1 MQNTETTAPLMAE
14 FAWDGDRLTTTDE
27 AKIKKIVRKNLSA
40 SASNSL
46 RGCTARFA
54 ADSVLPRIEDP
65 FSPAELGTGAHAV
78 LEELYALPEAERT
91 KENLVRISLEL
102 ADKEWTPDKLSR
114 HTVSTNSVNGQV
126 KQEWEARV
134 RAMAEGDFLLE
145 DPTKVDVFQPEWALR
160 GVLLPV
166 PDGRVIPMIGF
177 IDRTDFTPEGKLA
190 IRDYKGLALDTPIP
204 TTRGWVT
211 VGELAVGDE
220 VFAPSGKRAKVTL
233 KSEIHNR
240 PCYELTFSD
249 GSKVVS
255 DHVHD
260 WVVYGPDGEETIEA
274 QHLHAWFQKLSGEGK
289 TRQFSVKNTGPVEF
303 DVADLPIDPY
313 ILGAWLG
320 DGTSKNGDISVS
332 LSDADAMTAELARRW
347 EGDTSWKNERDRL
360 GRISLRRA
368 NDEACLRGHVSD
380 RRAINGSCVECEKT
394 TDRTRTNADLSWKLA
409 ELGVKRNKHIPDA
422 YLFASVEQR
431 IELVRGLMDT
441 DGSWN
446 STRNR
451 AVFVNTNT
459 RIVETLF
466 EVLTSLGVTVQRS
479 TVAPKKAEHKQSF
492 RLEFTPAVFNPFS
505 IPRKAE
511 PVDEFRA
518 SFAAEQ
524 KNGVPAKAYR
534 RVLMDIREVPSVPT
548 QCIKVDAPEEMFLC
562 GRAFVPTHNTGKYKA
577 PNPRFSDDY
586 GDQLRIYTVTAETV
600 LQDPELRKE
609 HFSEAQLMRLDEAGH
624 YSVDD
629 AKLLYIAA
637 GKERTIDINRR
648 ALDVTMDGFARSW
661 DTMQAA
667 GAAGEFK
674 ATPGALCG
682 WCPLANACPVATIKT
697 DKARAAAATQ
707 PTAVMLGIPTV
718 RPSGTATNVVE
729 SKKAESVPASNGTD
743 VKAPVQPVQKEGK
756 MPLLPDGVRYAE
768 DSSYKEFVNYPDG
781 ARPNLNSYGFG
792 GASGLTSLA
801 FELLSERNALST
813 DRIIALSVTLGKL
826 VWLVER
832 RVANGAFN
840 WNHGLHTR
848 LRGNLRTVITQHP
861 LPINGTADDW
871 KAWVALAAEH
881 MADLIVVTYQL
892 IETDFTDDAEAYKY
906 LASDG
911 DMAPHVDLPRR
922 FLPDGV
928 AYVEGKV
935 YDESAL
941 YSDGSR
947 PNVNSHGF
955 AGASGVVSE
964 AYRLLHESNEV
975 DYTASNLIA
984 LSATLGHVLWLA
996 EVELVDAFSWHHGLN
1011 TRLRGFLFEVL
1022 KNASPT
1028 LNQPVAAWAKWEE
1041 RVANQLKFFGE
1052 TSYSLYNTDFAGI
1065 QEPYGALTGKKADKA

>member
-190 IRDYKGLALDTPIP
+190 IRDYK
-204 TTRGWVT
+204 
-211 VGELAVGDE
+211 
-220 VFAPSGKRAKVTL
+220 S
-233 KSEIHNR
+233 
-240 PCYELTFSD
+240 
-249 GSKVVS
+249 
-255 DHVHD
+255 
-260 WVVYGPDGEETIEA
+260 
-274 QHLHAWFQKLSGEGK
+274 
-289 TRQFSVKNTGPVEF
+289 
-303 DVADLPIDPY
+303 
-313 ILGAWLG
+313 
-320 DGTSKNGDISVS
+320 
-332 LSDADAMTAELARRW
+332 
-347 EGDTSWKNERDRL
+347 
-360 GRISLRRA
+360 
-368 NDEACLRGHVSD
+368 
-380 RRAINGSCVECEKT
+380 
-394 TDRTRTNADLSWKLA
+394 
-409 ELGVKRNKHIPDA
+409 
-422 YLFASVEQR
+422 
-431 IELVRGLMDT
+431 
-441 DGSWN
+441 
-446 STRNR
+446 
-451 AVFVNTNT
+451 
-459 RIVETLF
+459 
-466 EVLTSLGVTVQRS
+466 
-479 TVAPKKAEHKQSF
+479 
-492 RLEFTPAVFNPFS
+492 
-505 IPRKAE
+505 
-511 PVDEFRA
+511 
-518 SFAAEQ
+518 
-524 KNGVPAKAYR
+524 
-534 RVLMDIREVPSVPT
+534 
-548 QCIKVDAPEEMFLC
+548 
-562 GRAFVPTHNTGKYKA
+562 GKYKA

-697 DKARAAAATQ
+697 DKARDAAATQ

-718 RPSGTATNVVE
+718 RPSGTTTNVVE
-729 SKKAESVPASNGTD
+729 SKKAESVSASNGTD

-768 DSSYKEFVNYPDG
+768 DSSYKEFVNYRDG

-881 MADLIVVTYQL
+881 MTDLIVVTYQL
-892 IETDFTDDAEAYKY
+892 IETDFANGAEAYKY

-935 YDESAL
+935 YEESAL

-955 AGASGVVSE
+955 AGASGIVSE

-1041 RVANQLKFFGE
+1041 RVSNQLKFFGE
-1052 TSYSLYNTDFAGI
+1052 TSYSLYNTDFASI
-1065 QEPYGALTGKKADKA
+1065 QEPYGPLTGKKADKA

>member
-1 MQNTETTAPLMAE
+1 MQNAETTAPLMAE
-14 FAWDGDRLTTTDE
+14 FAWNGDRLTTTDE

-46 RGCTARFA
+46 RGCAARFA

-126 KQEWEARV
+126 KEEWEKRV

-145 DPTKVDVFQPEWALR
+145 DPTKVDVFQPEWGLR

-204 TTRGWVT
+204 TTEGWKT
-211 VGELAVGDE
+211 IASLEVGDF
-220 VFAPSGKRAKVTL
+220 VYAPSGKPTQVTL

-240 PCYELTFSD
+240 PCYEFTFSD

-260 WVVYGPDGEETIEA
+260 WVVHTPKGELTIEA
-274 QHLHAWFQKLSGEGK
+274 QYLFEWFRDLGEGN
-289 TRQFSVKNTGPVEF
+289 RSFSVTNSAPVEYEI
-303 DVADLPIDPY
+303 ADLPIDPY
-313 ILGAWLG
+313 VLGAWLG
-320 DGTSKNGDISVS
+320 DGTSKSGDLTAS
-332 LSDADAMTAELARRW
+332 LADAEAMASAIQKRWDGRVVTQNGPRVATIQVLRPVAEA
-347 EGDTSWKNERDRL
+347 D
-360 GRISLRRA
+360 
-368 NDEACLRGHVSD
+368 LRGHVSE
-380 RRAINGSCVECEKT
+380 RREINGSCLECEVAGHGA
-394 TDRTRTNADLSWKLA
+394 RTNADLSWRLA
-409 ELGVKRNKHIPDA
+409 ESGLKRNKHIPA
-422 YLFASVEQR
+422 EYLTASVDQR

-441 DGSWN
+441 DGHWN
-446 STRNR
+446 KTRRR

-459 RIVETLF
+459 AIVDGLF
-466 EVLTSLGVTVQRS
+466 SLLVSLGVTVQRH
-479 TVAPKKAEHKQSF
+479 TVPSKDGHKDAHY
-492 RLEFTPAVFNPFS
+492 LEFAPARFNPFS
-505 IPRKAE
+505 LSRKAE
-511 PVDEFRA
+511 QVE
-518 SFAAEQ
+518 SFQETYKALQ
-524 KNGVPAKAYR
+524 NNGMPAKALR
-534 RVLMDIREVPSVPT
+534 RVITNIRQVASVPT

-562 GRAFVPTHNTGKYKA
+562 GEAYIPTHNTGKYKA

-600 LQDPELRKE
+600 LQDPELRKV

-629 AKLLYIAA
+629 AKLLYTAA

-697 DKARAAAATQ
+697 DKARDAAATQ

-743 VKAPVQPVQKEGK
+743 VKAPVKPVQKEGK

-792 GASGLTSLA
+792 GASGLTTLA

-832 RVANGAFN
+832 RVANSAFN

-861 LPINGTADDW
+861 LPINGTAEDW

-881 MADLIVVTYQL
+881 MTDLIVVTYQL
-892 IETDFTDDAEAYKY
+892 IETDFANGAEAYKY
-906 LASDG
+906 LAADG

-935 YDESAL
+935 YEESAL

-955 AGASGVVSE
+955 AGASGIVSE

-984 LSATLGHVLWLA
+984 LSATLGHVLWTA

-1022 KNASPT
+1022 KNSAPT
-1028 LNQPVAAWAKWEE
+1028 LNQPVAAWAAWAE

-1052 TSYSLYNTDFAGI
+1052 TSYSLYNTDFASV
-1065 QEPYGALTGKKADKA
+1065 QEPYGPLTGKKA

>member
-1 MQNTETTAPLMAE
+1 MQNEETTAPLMAE
-14 FAWDGDRLTTTDE
+14 FAWNGDRLTTTDE

-114 HTVSTNSVNGQV
+114 HTVSTNSVNGKV
-126 KQEWEARV
+126 KEEWEKRV

-190 IRDYKGLALDTPIP
+190 IRDYK
-204 TTRGWVT
+204 
-211 VGELAVGDE
+211 
-220 VFAPSGKRAKVTL
+220 SGRY
-233 KSEIHNR
+233 R
-240 PCYELTFSD
+240 P
-249 GSKVVS
+249 
-255 DHVHD
+255 
-260 WVVYGPDGEETIEA
+260 
-274 QHLHAWFQKLSGEGK
+274 Q
-289 TRQFSVKNTGPVEF
+289 
-303 DVADLPIDPY
+303 
-313 ILGAWLG
+313 
-320 DGTSKNGDISVS
+320 
-332 LSDADAMTAELARRW
+332 
-347 EGDTSWKNERDRL
+347 
-360 GRISLRRA
+360 
-368 NDEACLRGHVSD
+368 
-380 RRAINGSCVECEKT
+380 
-394 TDRTRTNADLSWKLA
+394 
-409 ELGVKRNKHIPDA
+409 
-422 YLFASVEQR
+422 
-431 IELVRGLMDT
+431 
-441 DGSWN
+441 
-446 STRNR
+446 
-451 AVFVNTNT
+451 
-459 RIVETLF
+459 
-466 EVLTSLGVTVQRS
+466 
-479 TVAPKKAEHKQSF
+479 
-492 RLEFTPAVFNPFS
+492 
-505 IPRKAE
+505 
-511 PVDEFRA
+511 
-518 SFAAEQ
+518 
-524 KNGVPAKAYR
+524 
-534 RVLMDIREVPSVPT
+534 
-548 QCIKVDAPEEMFLC
+548 
-562 GRAFVPTHNTGKYKA
+562 
-577 PNPRFSDDY
+577 NPRFPDDY

-674 ATPGALCG
+674 AAPGALCG

-792 GASGLTSLA
+792 GSSGITTLA

-832 RVANGAFN
+832 NVANGAFN
-840 WNHGLHTR
+840 WNHGLNTR
-848 LRGNLRTVITQHP
+848 LRGFLRTIVSQHP
-861 LPINGTADDW
+861 LPINGSAEDW
-871 KAWVALAAEH
+871 KAWVVLAKEH
-881 MADLIVVTYQL
+881 MTDLIVVSYGL
-892 IETDFTDDAEAYKY
+892 IETDFAGGSKAYAY

-911 DMAPHVDLPRR
+911 EMAPHVDLPRR
-922 FLPDGV
+922 ILPDGV
-928 AYVEGKV
+928 AYREGKV
-935 YDESAL
+935 FEEVVL
-941 YSDGSR
+941 YPDGSR
-947 PNVNSHGF
+947 PNINSHGF
-955 AGASGVVSE
+955 AGVAGIASE
-964 AYRLLHESNEV
+964 AYRMLHASNEL
-975 DYTASNLIA
+975 DYTASNIVA
-984 LSATLGHVLWLA
+984 LSATLGHVVWTA

-1022 KNASPT
+1022 ENSAPT
-1028 LNQPVAAWAKWEE
+1028 LNQPVAAWATWAE